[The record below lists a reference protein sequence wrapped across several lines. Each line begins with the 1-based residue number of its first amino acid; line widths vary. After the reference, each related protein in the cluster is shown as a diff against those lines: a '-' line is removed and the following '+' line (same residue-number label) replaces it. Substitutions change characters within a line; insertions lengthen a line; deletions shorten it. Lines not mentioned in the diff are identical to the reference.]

1 MLKPRTVGR
10 LRSAAAVRGLGC
22 SGGLLQL
29 GGNEL
34 LQGKAP
40 GCAQG
45 SQQEHQPAGV
55 SVVGQGKAPGC
66 AQGSQQ
72 EHQPAGVS
80 VVGVVGI

>member
-45 SQQEHQPAGV
+45 SQQEHQQAGV
-55 SVVGQGKAPGC
+55 YG
-66 AQGSQQ
+66 
-72 EHQPAGVS
+72 
-80 VVGVVGI
+80 